1 VSLAGHVVVRTPR
14 EGMSARLP
22 LRPFL
27 VGVALALVTLG
38 LAVVAIG
45 LGDYPISPSEVI
57 DTLLGGGTQAT
68 SFIIETLRLPRVL
81 LAVLVGVALGIS
93 GAIFQSLTGNPLGSP
108 DIVGFTNGSATGALI
123 VITVLGGSGLQV
135 SAGALAGGLVTAALV
150 YGLAF
155 KRGVSGYR
163 LVLIGIGISAV
174 ALAANDY
181 LLTRARIEE
190 AVAATVWLVGSLNGR
205 SWEQVRPL
213 AGALVVLIPAALLL
227 SRPLRLLE
235 MGDDAARALGLRVEP
250 ARLAI
255 VLVAVALV
263 AVATTAAGPIGFVAL
278 AAPQLARRLAR
289 LPNPG
294 IATSALMGAGLLLA
308 SDIAGQRLLGDT
320 QLPVGLMTGLTGGVY
335 LAWLL
340 VAERKRG
347 RG

>member
-1 VSLAGHVVVRTPR
+1 VTAGHLVIRTP
-14 EGMSARLP
+14 GGALSARIA
-22 LRPFL
+22 LRPIVVGL
-27 VGVALALVTLG
+27 VIALVTLG
-38 LAVVAIG
+38 LAIVAIG
-45 LGDYPISPSEVI
+45 IGDYPVSPREVV
-57 DTLLGGGTQAT
+57 DTLLGGGTRAS
-68 SFIIETLRLPRVL
+68 SFVIETLRLPRVL
-81 LAVLVGVALGIS
+81 CAILVGGALGIS
-93 GAIFQSLTGNPLGSP
+93 GAMFQSLSGNALGSP
-108 DIVGFTNGSATGALI
+108 DIIGFTAGSAAGALF
-123 VITVLGGSGLQV
+123 VITILGGSGLQI
-135 SAGALAGGLVTAALV
+135 SAGALAGGLLTAAVV
-150 YGLAF
+150 YALAY

-163 LVLIGIGISAV
+163 LVLIGIGMSAL
-174 ALAANDY
+174 ALAAIDY

-190 AVAATVWLVGSLNGR
+190 AVQATVWLVGSLNGR
-205 SWEQVRPL
+205 GWDHVRPL
-213 AGALVVLIPAALLL
+213 AATLVVLIPAALLL

-263 AVATTAAGPIGFVAL
+263 AVATTAAGPIGFIAL
-278 AAPQLARRLAR
+278 AAPQIARRLAR

-294 IATSALMGAGLLLA
+294 LATSALMGAGLLLA
-308 SDIAGQRLLGDT
+308 SDIAGQRVLGGT

>member
-1 VSLAGHVVVRTPR
+1 VSVVVLRSR
-14 EGMSARLP
+14 GDGLSVRVP
-22 LRPFL
+22 LRPVL
-27 VGVALALVTLG
+27 VGAVLALVV
-38 LAVVAIG
+38 LAMAIVAIG
-45 LGDYPISPSEVI
+45 IGDYPVSPGEVV
-57 DTLLGGGTQAT
+57 DTLLGGGSRAT

-81 LAVLVGVALGIS
+81 CAILVGAALGIS
-93 GAIFQSLTGNPLGSP
+93 GAIFQSLTNNPLGSP
-108 DIVGFTNGSATGALI
+108 DIVGFTTGSAVGALV
-123 VITVLGGSGLQV
+123 VITIIGGSGLAV
-135 SAGALAGGLVTAALV
+135 SAGALAGGLLTAGLV

-163 LVLIGIGISAV
+163 LVLVGIGISAL
-174 ALAANDY
+174 ALAAIDY
-181 LLTRARIEE
+181 LLTRARTED

-205 SWEQVRPL
+205 GWDHVRPL
-213 AGALVVLIPAALLL
+213 AGALAVLVPAALLL
-227 SRPLRLLE
+227 ARPLRLLE

-255 VLVAVALV
+255 LVVAVALV

-278 AAPQLARRLAR
+278 TAPQVARRLAR

-294 IATSALMGAGLLLA
+294 IATSALMGAALLLA

-320 QLPVGLMTGLTGGVY
+320 QLPVGIMTGLTGGVY

-340 VAERKRG
+340 VAERRRG